1 MLRCN
6 RILRRGVTSQ
16 DQAPENRT
24 AGEQAATRRR
34 GAALEAALLDAAWD
48 QLQAAG
54 YAQLTLEAVAE
65 RAGTSRPVLA
75 RRWRSRPELVIAALR
90 RHRPALS
97 GRVPDTGSLRGDV
110 LALLRRASA
119 ALREIGPET
128 LSGLLTDRVAIGSR
142 PRIQADVFQIG
153 TGVMAAILKRAA
165 ERGEIQDGIPPRVV
179 TLPTDLFRHEFLI
192 TQSPPED
199 QAITEIVDDVFLPRV
214 LARTTGHRPDQRGD
228 SR

>member
-1 MLRCN
+1 M
-6 RILRRGVTSQ
+6 TSQ
-16 DQAPENRT
+16 DQTPGNRS
-24 AGEQAATRRR
+24 AREQAATRRR
-34 GAALEAALLDAAWD
+34 GAALEAALLNAAWD
-48 QLQAAG
+48 ELRTTG
-54 YAQLTLEAVAE
+54 YARLTLEAVAE

-128 LSGLLTDRVAIGSR
+128 LSGLLTDRVAIDSR
-142 PRIQADVFQIG
+142 PRIQAEVFQIG

-165 ERGEIQDGIPPRVV
+165 ERGEIQDRIPPRVV
-179 TLPTDLFRHEFLI
+179 TLPTDLFRHEFFV

-199 QAITEIVDDVFLPRV
+199 QAIIEIVDDVFLPRV
-214 LARTTGHRPDQRGD
+214 LAQTTGRRCPAHGV
-228 SR
+228 